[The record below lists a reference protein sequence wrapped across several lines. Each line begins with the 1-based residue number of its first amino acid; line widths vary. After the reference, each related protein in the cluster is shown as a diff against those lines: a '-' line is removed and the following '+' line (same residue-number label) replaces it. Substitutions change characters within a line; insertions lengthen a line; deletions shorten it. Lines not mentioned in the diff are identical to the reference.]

1 MSEAP
6 SEFRV
11 EKRREAAELTLTTGT
26 TMTGSFFL
34 SGSSRAHMGAE
45 RVGDLLNLED
55 GFFPFE
61 TEAGTEMINR
71 VHVLKVVLPT
81 PVIEVQLD
89 AAYDVATHRRVSVL
103 LTNGER
109 LTGIV
114 AVNSPPQ
121 SDRLSDF
128 GRLEEHFRYLE
139 LPEQTLLINSAHI
152 VAMSEVPE

>member
-1 MSEAP
+1 MSDEL
-6 SEFRV
+6 RV
-11 EKRREAAELTLTTGT
+11 EKRRQAAELTLTTGST
-26 TMTGSFFL
+26 ISGSFFL
-34 SGSSRAHMGAE
+34 SGSSHAHVGSE

-61 TEAGTEMINR
+61 TDAGTELINR
-71 VHVLKVVLPT
+71 THVLKVVLPA

-89 AAYDVATHRRVSVL
+89 ADYDVAKRRAVSLL

-114 AVNSPPQ
+114 SINRRREN
-121 SDRLSDF
+121 DRLSDYA
-128 GRLEEHFRYLE
+128 RLEARFRYLE